1 MGYLV
6 GCRLSKKLIEPN
18 WQYFLY
24 RNKPDYSNFIMNND
38 QSLAQHFQK
47 YFRVLR
53 ADTDELKKQV
63 YKIRYEVYCTELQYE
78 KNCLVDCEKDNFD
91 DYSDLVLVQHKASG
105 LYAGCVRLVNPP
117 AHNCQAQ
124 LPFEVFCLGSV
135 EPEKIKFLYDTG
147 RSCLGEMSRLAVL
160 ASFRRRAGEKA
171 NHYGFNENATLNVQF
186 CEEETRFFPF
196 IAVALYFGSAAIAI
210 AKGLNYAV
218 VMMEP
223 RLARHLAR
231 FGICFIQLGEVIE
244 YHGERAMFYIDYPT
258 LFDNLKPEFELFYRF
273 VEEQLTK

>member
-1 MGYLV
+1 
-6 GCRLSKKLIEPN
+6 
-18 WQYFLY
+18 
-24 RNKPDYSNFIMNND
+24 MNEL
-38 QSLAQHFQK
+38 SLAQHFQK
-47 YFRVLR
+47 YFRVLH

-63 YKIRYEVYCTELQYE
+63 YKIRYDVYCAELQYE
-78 KNCLVDCEKDNFD
+78 QSCPVDRETDVFD
-91 DYSDLVLVQHKASG
+91 DYSDHILVQHKESG

-117 AHNCQAQ
+117 THNAQAQ
-124 LPFEVFCLGSV
+124 LPFEAYCLSSV
-135 EPEKIKFLYDTG
+135 RPEKINFLYATG
-147 RSCLGEMSRLAVL
+147 RCCLGEMSRLAVL
-160 ASFRRRAGEKA
+160 ASFRRRAGETA
-171 NHYGFNENATLNVQF
+171 NPYGVNEVVTLPVQF
-186 CEEETRFFPF
+186 SEEETRFFPF

-258 LFDNLKPEFELFYRF
+258 LFDNLKPEFEVFYRF
-273 VEEQLTK
+273 VEQQLSK